1 MARCRRLVKLWQS
14 TSVPWLPWLVRFL
27 IHNQSRLVCSMISSG
42 TRGLWSVSGMIHF
55 PNHIGYKRTIASF
68 SIIIMIDFILFEN
81 SIALRLSLHAW
92 ELVLEES
99 TTKTV
104 GGGISRNLGWGSDV
118 ESQCCGFS
126 QFLFNG
132 SELSAT
138 ERRHTGQSS
147 PIPYGQQSAGPTC
160 TQRRHKSPKGN
171 MRCSTSILNSYITLY
186 CPNIRQLNY

>member
-1 MARCRRLVKLWQS
+1 
-14 TSVPWLPWLVRFL
+14 
-27 IHNQSRLVCSMISSG
+27 
-42 TRGLWSVSGMIHF
+42 MIHF

-81 SIALRLSLHAW
+81 SIALWLSLHALCIGKW
-92 ELVLEES
+92 CPQRRELVLEES

-104 GGGISRNLGWGSDV
+104 GGGISRNLVWGSDV